1 MFGIGSFE
9 LIIIL
14 IIMLLIWFVP
24 GIIGA
29 YIAGMK
35 GRSKLGWF
43 FICAIFPLC
52 IIAIIFLPPAKEI
65 AGKYKQCPAC
75 KEFVKWGAI
84 ICKHCRSEILC

>member
-1 MFGIGSFE
+1 MFGIGLTE
-9 LIIIL
+9 LIIIVF
-14 IIMLLIWFVP
+14 IILLVCFVP

-35 GRSKLGWF
+35 GRNQLGWF

-65 AGKYKQCPAC
+65 EGKYKQCPAC
-75 KEFVKWGAI
+75 KEFVKWGAT
-84 ICKHCRSEILC
+84 ICKHCRSELT